1 MKQVR
6 NFRWIVAILLAV
18 ACGLSYFDRQV
29 LSVLAP
35 AITADLRTD
44 NVGYSWVV
52 FAFILGYSTM
62 LTMGGW
68 IIDRLGTRKGL
79 ALSVAVWSL
88 ASLLH
93 ATAHSVF
100 QLGAYRL
107 LLGIGEGGCFP
118 GAVKGVLE
126 WFPKKERA
134 VAMGF
139 ATSGGSAIG
148 AVIAP
153 PIVVWTA
160 IHTGW
165 RGAFLITGLIGMVW
179 LVAWLVLYR
188 RPEVSSF
195 VSEQERRYILEDAG
209 LKLEGHQD
217 SRGKVP
223 WRALLKTR
231 ELRGLITS
239 RFLFDPVFYFYMFW
253 IPQYLHQARAA
264 SLEKIGQL
272 TWIPFLVLGLSSIFG
287 GWISDR
293 LVQRGLSINK
303 ARKGILVASALITP
317 VSLLIV
323 PVHRIETAI
332 ALMSVFM
339 FAHGFWITNYL
350 TVIGDI
356 FPVRVVATVVGLTGT
371 AGGIGGYLSTLV
383 IGRVVQIF
391 SFTPV
396 FIASGVIYP
405 ICAVIL
411 IITIREIRPLII
423 AEKQEPLRDMA
434 SLTNG

>member
-1 MKQVR
+1 MPRIR
-6 NFRWIVAILLAV
+6 NFRWLIATVLAI

-35 AITADLRTD
+35 AITSDLRTD

-68 IIDRLGTRKGL
+68 IIDRLGTRRGL
-79 ALSVAVWSL
+79 AWSVAVWSL

-153 PIVVWTA
+153 PVVMWTA

-165 RGAFLITGLIGMVW
+165 RGAFLITGLIGVVW
-179 LVAWLVLYR
+179 LVAWLVLYT
-188 RPEVSSF
+188 RPQVSSF
-195 VSEQERRYILEDAG
+195 VSEKERRYVLDDGVRRLEKP
-209 LKLEGHQD
+209 LD
-217 SRGKVP
+217 SLGTVS

-253 IPQYLHQARAA
+253 IPQYLHQARGA

-272 TWIPFLVLGLSSIFG
+272 TWIPFLVLGLSSVFG

-293 LVQRGLSINK
+293 LVQRGFSIDK
-303 ARKGILVASALITP
+303 ARKGILLASALLTP
-317 VSLLIV
+317 VSILIV
-323 PVHRIETAI
+323 PVHRVETAI

-350 TVIGDI
+350 TVIGDL
-356 FPVRVVATVVGLTGT
+356 FPGRVVATVVGLTGT
-371 AGGIGGYLSTLV
+371 AGGVGGYLSTLV
-383 IGRVVQIF
+383 IGRVVQSV

-411 IITIREIRPLII
+411 IMTIREIRPLTFT
-423 AEKQEPLRDMA
+423 E
-434 SLTNG
+434 